1 MSLVKCKACKKEI
14 SEMALKCPS
23 CGHPNEL
30 RQRDETQGYLVLGGV
45 FALFI
50 VIVFV
55 VINIKESSSDLRNN
69 SAPTQ
74 VEPQWQS
81 SQNLEI
87 SRDLVRRKIK
97 NVGYYQWRHKLSQ
110 DFYEVRHRSSTSDAW
125 EYTTV
130 KK

>member
-55 VINIKESSSDLRNN
+55 VINLKESSSDLRNN

-74 VEPQWQS
+74 IEPQWQS
-81 SQNLEI
+81 SHNLEI

-97 NVGYYQWRHKLSQ
+97 NVGYYEWKE
-110 DFYEVRHRSSTSDAW
+110 YTTYYNVRHRSKTSDSW
-125 EYTTV
+125 QYT
-130 KK
+130 KIYK